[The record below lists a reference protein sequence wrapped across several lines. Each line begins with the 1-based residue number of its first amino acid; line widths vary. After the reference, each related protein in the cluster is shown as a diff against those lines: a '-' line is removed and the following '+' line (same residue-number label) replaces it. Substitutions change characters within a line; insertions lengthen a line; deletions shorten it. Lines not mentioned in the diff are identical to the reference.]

1 MCRSVK
7 MYPACGL
14 VVWRC
19 WARSS
24 LASCEVNIPA
34 VLVNKL
40 QCKVLLT
47 KVTATMPESLGEDRS
62 HISSKS
68 PGDRDQVPVLRAV
81 PSGEQR
87 ESAFVPQQ
95 YQRGHI
101 WKTVAGRSNHSLDP
115 RSQALATHTALH
127 TWLPL
132 KAKVLQIFPLDQGC
146 HHGFNFSNML
156 IEYLISK
163 YHGCEGH

>member
-1 MCRSVK
+1 
-7 MYPACGL
+7 MYPTCGL
-14 VVWRC
+14 VVGRC

-34 VLVNKL
+34 VIVNKL

-47 KVTATMPESLGEDRS
+47 KVTVTMPESLGEDRS
-62 HISSKS
+62 HISFKS
-68 PGDRDQVPVLRAV
+68 PGDRDQVPLLRTV

-101 WKTVAGRSNHSLDP
+101 GKTMAGRSNHSLDP

-132 KAKVLQIFPLDQGC
+132 KAKVLQIFPLDQVC
-146 HHGFNFSNML
+146 HHRFNFSNML

-163 YHGCEGH
+163 YHGWEGH